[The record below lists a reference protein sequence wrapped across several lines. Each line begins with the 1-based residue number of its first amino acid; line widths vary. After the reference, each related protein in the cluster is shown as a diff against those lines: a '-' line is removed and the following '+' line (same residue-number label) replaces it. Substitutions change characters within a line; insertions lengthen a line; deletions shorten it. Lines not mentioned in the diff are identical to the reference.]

1 MSIRHL
7 FKFALSAF
15 LLTSTSIGR
24 PESSIDEIKE
34 HLDSAAEALDN
45 LRSMNDEFGEVVM
58 SYPILG
64 KSQSSNNFDLKKD
77 SKEYLEEAK
86 KISQGGAAHMLM
98 MANVIAGSLQV
109 KNNSMIG
116 QQFQTDLQ
124 QHQSSE
130 SALDQYKIKKMA
142 ICDERKAQ
150 YIDESDPDKK
160 ETKLKAWDDCLTNL
174 KPVSATAPGR
184 DATTPVDPKDPKFA
198 DEAKA
203 TLKDSTLVKA
213 PGTLLPSDLQLSI
226 SNRDA
231 LHIAAGDKAVE
242 TAYRILGDPA
252 MANQFKG
259 KVLLIASS
267 MVSVNPGWR
276 TREGFFARLSAEMK
290 IEYTPASYQA
300 KQQFINQNQ
309 VPCDVRKMVKST
321 WNIVEDKAPQDSK
334 KTESTG
340 SEGANT
346 KNAKQ
351 YIDNCNTSTT
361 LEYFP
366 NEYILSENEDH
377 WPHPLIAAVSPLTA
391 SQTLDLSNSERNVME
406 FSLALAGIL
415 KEMNLEGQASIFEQF
430 VRSNQNDSRTRTVNT
445 IVNSYSI
452 NGGQFGY
459 QIAPQFVGLD
469 VQGENEKSANLL
481 QPQSFP
487 VLLLI
492 GLDQNDLNLRIK
504 KCVDKDPDG
513 ENSCKQQGSGPDK
526 WKIMEPHLAMKQNFD
541 WRRADSYGFWGTI
554 GNFFFDPGYYFFSK
568 DKSSDQM
575 NILYELN
582 KKYIKFQDDYK
593 NLQNKAN
600 DFCKENK
607 DNEKCNELKGEM
619 AILSRSNNFLTSKFW
634 TQKWPLA
641 SISIQDIPS
650 EILFPTPQ
658 EDAKP
663 KPQPYITEVIPN
675 KIRLTRTGSSI
686 TADNSEILIL
696 GSNLKQLDTS
706 KIEVVPQSTDSFK
719 VSSAPDDNKIRI
731 VATVAEGSPISFK
744 IPIKPDNKNFL
755 FTAPIKVEII
765 DVKPQASPTTDK
777 PATNKITG
785 SIQVPISMDVPRS
798 SAN

>member
-1 MSIRHL
+1 
-7 FKFALSAF
+7 
-15 LLTSTSIGR
+15 
-24 PESSIDEIKE
+24 
-34 HLDSAAEALDN
+34 
-45 LRSMNDEFGEVVM
+45 M

-86 KISQGGAAHMLM
+86 KISQGGAAHVLM

-174 KPVSATAPGR
+174 KPDSVTEPRR
-184 DATTPVDPKDPKFA
+184 DTTIPADSKDPKFSE
-198 DEAKA
+198 EAKA
-203 TLKDSTLVKA
+203 LLKDNALVKA
-213 PGTLLPSDLQLSI
+213 PGTLLPTDLQPSI

-242 TAYRILGDPA
+242 TAYRILGDPS
-252 MANQFKG
+252 MSNQFKG
-259 KVLLIASS
+259 KVLLIAST

-290 IEYTPASYQA
+290 IDYAPASYQA
-300 KQQFINQNQ
+300 KQQFLKQTKI
-309 VPCDVRKMVKST
+309 PCEIRKVVKNT
-321 WNIVEDKAPQDSK
+321 WNIVEAKLPQDAA
-334 KTESTG
+334 EPEPTG
-340 SEGANT
+340 SYDTNS
-346 KNAKQ
+346 KNEKQ
-351 YIDNCNTSTT
+351 DIDNCATSTT

-366 NEYILSENEDH
+366 NEYIVPSDEFK
-377 WPHPLIAAVSPLTA
+377 PVPLIAAVSPLTA
-391 SQTLDLSNSERNVME
+391 SQTLDLSNSERSVME

-415 KEMNLEGQASIFEQF
+415 KEMNLDGQASIFEQF
-430 VRSNQNDSRTRTVNT
+430 IHSNQSDNRTRTVNT
-445 IVNSYSI
+445 IINSYSI

-469 VQGENEKSANLL
+469 VQNGNDRSSNIL

-487 VLLLI
+487 ILLLI
-492 GLDQNDLNLRIK
+492 GLDKNDLNLRIE
-504 KCVDKDPDG
+504 KCVDEDPDG
-513 ENSCKQQGSGPDK
+513 ENFCKKHS
-526 WKIMEPHLAMKQNFD
+526 WKIMEPHLSMKQNFD

-568 DKSSDQM
+568 DKASDQM

-600 DFCKENK
+600 DFCKKNK

-619 AILSRSNNFLTSKFW
+619 EILSRSNNFLTSKFW

-641 SISIQDIPS
+641 SISIQDMPS

-785 SIQVPISMDVPRS
+785 SIQVPISMDVPRN